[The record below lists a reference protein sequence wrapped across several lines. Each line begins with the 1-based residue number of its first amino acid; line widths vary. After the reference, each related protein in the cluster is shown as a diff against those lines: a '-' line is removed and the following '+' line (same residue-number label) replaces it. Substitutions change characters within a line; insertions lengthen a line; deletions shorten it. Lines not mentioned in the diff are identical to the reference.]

1 MKSNNNNFYVVIIYE
16 NQEHQLL
23 VNYSS
28 TVSQLKKIIMLYFKL
43 NKAKYEIFYKN
54 IKLENNDIRPLSLI
68 FEKDPKPLLLILDSK
83 NDILPETKK
92 LTYLTLY
99 SNIPSIKLNEIIEK
113 FYEYKNIKND
123 ADIKNPIKGLYII
136 YFSKA
141 SLCSDF
147 KEFYDNYLRLNNL
160 DYSNNNNN
168 ISTERIRIKSKT
180 NEIKKFKKNELIL
193 PLIKSSY
200 NINNKSFNKFNKENE
215 KNKNLLENKDDKFHD
230 RKKYLDKVILN
241 NSKADMI
248 SEKNIRT
255 GKYLTR
261 KFHINSLRKKY
272 NDYKGIY
279 KQPYMNWDEKCIRE
293 RYLDK
298 KNWLN
303 KKGFLSSIKVNNRE
317 NEIPNYVTATPSEP
331 PLLYKYRNVSKDK
344 WINPKGFL

>member
-99 SNIPSIKLNEIIEK
+99 SNIPFIKLNEIIEK

-168 ISTERIRIKSKT
+168 NISTERIRIKSKT

-200 NINNKSFNKFNKENE
+200 NINNKSFNFNKEDE
-215 KNKNLLENKDDKFHD
+215 KNKNSLENKDDKFHD

-241 NSKADMI
+241 NSKADII

>member
-1 MKSNNNNFYVVIIYE
+1 
-16 NQEHQLL
+16 
-23 VNYSS
+23 
-28 TVSQLKKIIMLYFKL
+28 MLYFKL

-99 SNIPSIKLNEIIEK
+99 SNIPFIKLNEIIEK

-168 ISTERIRIKSKT
+168 NNNNISTERIRIKSKT

-200 NINNKSFNKFNKENE
+200 NINNKSFNFNKEDE
-215 KNKNLLENKDDKFHD
+215 KNKNSLENKDDKFHD